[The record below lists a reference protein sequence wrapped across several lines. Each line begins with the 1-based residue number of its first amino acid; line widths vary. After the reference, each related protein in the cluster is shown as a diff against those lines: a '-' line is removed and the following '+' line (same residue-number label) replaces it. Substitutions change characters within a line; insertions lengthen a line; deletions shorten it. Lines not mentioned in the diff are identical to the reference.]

1 MKWDGMVY
9 GIEPWMALLDAVQ
22 HLISAFSRSFAVVNA
37 TGAAAAASA
46 LLLFTLFLLKLL
58 TRKTDTIL
66 YPTLHTQ
73 FMFLN
78 PVVSM

>member
-9 GIEPWMALLDAVQ
+9 GIEPGMALLDAVQ

-37 TGAAAAASA
+37 TGAAAVASA

-66 YPTLHTQ
+66 YPTLHTHT
-73 FMFLN
+73 
-78 PVVSM
+78 VHVSKPRRL

>member
-1 MKWDGMVY
+1 MQYSILFQLFLV
-9 GIEPWMALLDAVQ
+9 PLAV
-22 HLISAFSRSFAVVNA
+22 ANA

-78 PVVSM
+78 PVVSRHPPREPTSGSVPAAEET

>member
-22 HLISAFSRSFAVVNA
+22 HLISAFSRSFAVANA

-58 TRKTDTIL
+58 TRKTDTLL
-66 YPTLHTQ
+66 YPTLHTHSSC
-73 FMFLN
+73 F
-78 PVVSM
+78 